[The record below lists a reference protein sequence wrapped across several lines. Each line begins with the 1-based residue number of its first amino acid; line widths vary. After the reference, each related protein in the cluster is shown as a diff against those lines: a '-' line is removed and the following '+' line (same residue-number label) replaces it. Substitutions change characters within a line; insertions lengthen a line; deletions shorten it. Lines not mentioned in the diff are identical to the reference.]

1 MDRPD
6 IRLPVC
12 QSVWPTRHF
21 QAAGLHRRMTRWWGW
36 ILYRLMNLGHR
47 FQGSFS
53 NTTKSAVKLFPFNA
67 IKACVRHYTSRNNK
81 MLFYFY
87 FWYFVIFNEKNV
99 WPNIRNVEESG
110 IIYSL
115 FNITNLLIS
124 HMIFLSYY
132 ILNYILSC

>member
-1 MDRPD
+1 
-6 IRLPVC
+6 
-12 QSVWPTRHF
+12 
-21 QAAGLHRRMTRWWGW
+21 
-36 ILYRLMNLGHR
+36 MNLGHR

-67 IKACVRHYTSRNNK
+67 IKVCVRHYTSRDNI
-81 MLFYFY
+81 MLVDYY
-87 FWYFVIFNEKNV
+87 FWYLLIFNEKNV

-110 IIYSL
+110 IIYSLFNELYINIYILYYTIYKYIYTNLLIIYSL

-132 ILNYILSC
+132 ILNYFLSC